1 MSPLPPD
8 EPHSPHAHPLPV
20 LGAYAA
26 LVLLLV
32 ALALPLAS
40 ALVPETRTRSA
51 SARVE
56 ASPRAVWS
64 LLARVQDYPAWRP
77 TVERVLPLTASAGP
91 ARSVPG
97 SDGEPERPP
106 AGWVEEDPLGSRLQ
120 LRVVEAA
127 PPGRL
132 VLRVREDWPSYR
144 GRRVIRLEREP
155 EGTRIFVGQR
165 GSVENP
171 VFRVADRYLAAE
183 GRDPRVL
190 VDELVDRLRR
200 R

>member
-26 LVLLLV
+26 LVLLLA
-32 ALALPLAS
+32 ALALPVAS
-40 ALVPETRTRSA
+40 ALLPETRTRSA

-56 ASPRAVWS
+56 ASQREVWS

-77 TVERVLPLTASAGP
+77 TVERVLPLAPSDGP
-91 ARSVPG
+91 VRRVPG

-106 AGWVEEDPLGSRLQ
+106 AGWVEEDPLGSRLRV
-120 LRVVEAA
+120 RVVEAE
-127 PPGRL
+127 PRRRL
-132 VLRVREDWPSYR
+132 VLRVRENWPSYR
-144 GRRVIRLEREP
+144 GRRVIRLERERG
-155 EGTRIFVGQR
+155 GTRIFVGQR
-165 GSVENP
+165 GSVGNP

-183 GRDPRVL
+183 SREPRTL